1 MPVLLFF
8 LMKNNV
14 RKYYYHSRFSV
25 KSPLGNHEFT
35 VAQRRFKPYLPE
47 MSKKIGKVPERTFPI
62 KSNF

>member
-35 VAQRRFKPYLPE
+35 VAQRRFKPHPPE
-47 MSKKIGKVPERTFPI
+47 MSKK
-62 KSNF
+62 